1 MQRDP
6 EIMSAIDAVR
16 VLSAQ
21 FKNVAQDTM
30 GHRKELG
37 HTLFR
42 IEESYL
48 KLFEKLLELS
58 LRLYWEYEHRTEAQR
73 REDRASIE
81 RWREQYERKN
91 DECMKVNKRLAA
103 REIVHHAREI
113 ELEDYRGQLREVERE
128 LGSQR
133 ELESQILQLQGAA
146 SVQRVLEIKLQEDL
160 MQLREVDIWS
170 IDKGKKLSKKIAKR
184 VDRIEQQWELPSH
197 TLLFLSNLPKS
208 VVAFPFYSLEKVI
221 TQIEAIYDD
230 KFASDKVDE
239 ADGVAQEEM
248 PRFICEYFLKTHGLR
263 QDAEIGL
270 YRFLV
275 SVKNSYQRNSHV
287 EHTTAIYDGR
297 TLVEI
302 AGNRLAVRAEMRRAM
317 LASEK
322 PDADSPSTQ
331 TSTDNKRPLPPRIVA
346 DVHKVLTLL
355 MNALEQRREGIKK
368 DLTALFDSLAPCT
381 KRRSVRCSSLMAA
394 VHIVGELMGASGL
407 VYPEGQGVLSHI
419 ADLLSLHPSSEL
431 SYFCKWRFALDNH
444 VGAVSDEASWKVVRG
459 ETHGQTQVHFASGGQ
474 SSMPDLQ
481 RHNSEQGEPITL
493 PKMDTVWAHPID
505 LHIAISRADA
515 WEIWPR
521 LEFQVWSTDCYQLEV
536 LRGVA
541 SVPLPMATN
550 EYVLDVPLVLERP
563 KTWLAALAQDV
574 NLPVQDRS
582 SSINDGDH
590 GKVFQG
596 TGMIYLRLAVLS
608 RSLTT

>member
-6 EIMSAIDAVR
+6 EIMSAINAVR

-58 LRLYWEYEHRTEAQR
+58 LRLYWEYEHRTETQR

-91 DECMKVNKRLAA
+91 DECKKVNKRLAA

-170 IDKGKKLSKKIAKR
+170 IDKGKKLSKKISKR
-184 VDRIEQQWELPSH
+184 IDRIEQQWELSSH

-317 LASEK
+317 LA
-322 PDADSPSTQ
+322 T
-331 TSTDNKRPLPPRIVA
+331 
-346 DVHKVLTLL
+346 
-355 MNALEQRREGIKK
+355 
-368 DLTALFDSLAPCT
+368 
-381 KRRSVRCSSLMAA
+381 
-394 VHIVGELMGASGL
+394 VHIMGELMGASGL

-481 RHNSEQGEPITL
+481 RHNSEQGGPITL

-505 LHIAISRADA
+505 LHIAVSKADA

-582 SSINDGDH
+582 SSISDGDH
-590 GKVFQG
+590 GKVLQG